1 MSETSISNYGLR
13 NVAIALSS
21 LVIPVPLLASGLTEL
36 ILDRTNPARVDITQD
51 LAYLREILGFGFGS
65 LGVLLIAIIV
75 VYVLLARRTGSF
87 AAVRLPLLIFVI
99 QVVVGVLLLAT
110 NGLIQAAEDIQVH
123 LF

>member
-1 MSETSISNYGLR
+1 MSESSISNYGLR
-13 NVAIALSS
+13 NLAIALSS
-21 LVIPVPLLASGLTEL
+21 LVIAVPLLASGITEAVL
-36 ILDRTNPARVDITQD
+36 KTLNPAGVDITQD

-110 NGLIQAAEDIQVH
+110 NGLIHAAEDIQVQ